1 MIMRLNAE
9 GEEKAAKPE
18 KVVDVTG
25 TQKQLDKA
33 YNLNLVTDSANMASN
48 SVNGILYGAVIGL
61 VSTYFLKKN
70 IYYGAAFGALVGGVL
85 GYASHQASCD

>member
-1 MIMRLNAE
+1 MMMRLNAD
-9 GEEKAAKPE
+9 GEESAVKSD

-33 YNLNLVTDSANMASN
+33 YNLNLITDSANMASH